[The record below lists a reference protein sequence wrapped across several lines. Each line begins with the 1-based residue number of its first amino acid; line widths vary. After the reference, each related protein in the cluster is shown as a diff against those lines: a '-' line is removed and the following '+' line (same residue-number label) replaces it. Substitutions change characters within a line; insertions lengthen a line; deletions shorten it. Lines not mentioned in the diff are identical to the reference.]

1 MREHRRRP
9 RKNTPHHVRV
19 LEDESGKSLGRVVD
33 ITADGMMIICQ
44 GNISVGRVFNLRVV
58 LPVMI
63 QDRTHLV
70 IQSEVVYCNQDQ
82 NPSFFKTGFRFLNL
96 AGEDGF
102 LLEDIMHKLNLV
114 G

>member
-9 RKNTPHHVRV
+9 RKNTPHHVKV
-19 LEDESGKSLGRVVD
+19 IDDETGNVVGRVVD
-33 ITADGMMIICQ
+33 ITADGMLIICQ
-44 GNISVGRVFNLRVV
+44 QHYKIGQTFHFRVV

-70 IQSEVVYCNQDQ
+70 IHSEVVYCNQDS
-82 NPSFFKTGFRFLNL
+82 NPSFFKVGFRFSNL
-96 AGEDGF
+96 PGEDGF

>member
-9 RKNTPHHVRV
+9 RKNTPHHVKVIDNENGRV
-19 LEDESGKSLGRVVD
+19 VGRVVD

-44 GNISVGRVFNLRVV
+44 QQLQVGRKFDFRVV
-58 LPVMI
+58 LPVMAR
-63 QDRTHLV
+63 DKTDVNL
-70 IQSEVVYCNQDQ
+70 SCEVVYCNHDQ
-82 NPSFFKTGFRFLNL
+82 NPSYFTAGFRFLNL

-102 LLEDIMHKLNLV
+102 LLEDVMHKLNLV